1 MFRTKSR
8 GHFLVLWIIGMAV
21 LFFGCVFGDE
31 NMETL
36 LIKPVPSLSSGE
48 PVLFSDPT

>member
-8 GHFLVLWIIGMAV
+8 GRFLVLWIIGMAV